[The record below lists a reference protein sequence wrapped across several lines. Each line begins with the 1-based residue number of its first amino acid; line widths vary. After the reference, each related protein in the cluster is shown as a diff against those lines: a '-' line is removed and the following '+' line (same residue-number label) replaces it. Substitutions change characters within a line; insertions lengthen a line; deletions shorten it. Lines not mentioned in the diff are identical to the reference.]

1 MSQYPRLKQNIIDVI
16 KEAMLKMGFGSN
28 CVSFNYPLS
37 SLCHLTG
44 TSCTVPEMKAL
55 LKDFFADEAE
65 TFGVTAFTERDGVFT
80 ITVSAEGIA
89 HVRSNTDENE
99 FIAVLINAVRNHASF
114 EEVLSLFKRFSDKVI
129 VEKSENEEFD
139 YLIYFEDGIPDD
151 YRYCITLDFDHVT
164 YHRFTKEDYLDFG
177 F

>member
-16 KEAMLKMGFGSN
+16 KEAMLKMGFGGN

-44 TSCTVPEMKAL
+44 KKCAVPEMKAL
-55 LKDFFADEAE
+55 LKEFFAKEAP
-65 TFGVTAFTERDGVFT
+65 TFGETSLMEKDGVFT
-80 ITVSAEGIA
+80 ITISAEGIA
-89 HVRSNTDENE
+89 HVKSLTDEKE
-99 FIAVLINAVRNHASF
+99 FIAVLINAVRSHASF
-114 EEVLSLFKRFSDKVI
+114 EDVLSIFKGFSQNVR
-129 VEKSENEEFD
+129 VESSGNEEFD

-151 YRYCITLDFDHVT
+151 YRYCITLDLDHVT
-164 YHRFTKEDYLDFG
+164 YHRFTKEDYLDLG